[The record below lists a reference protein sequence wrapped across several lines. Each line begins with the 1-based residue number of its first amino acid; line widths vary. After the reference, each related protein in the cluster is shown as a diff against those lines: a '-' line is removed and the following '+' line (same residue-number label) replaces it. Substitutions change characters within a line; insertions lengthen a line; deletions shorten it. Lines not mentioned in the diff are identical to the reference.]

1 MSGKVIQ
8 GFFIGGRI
16 PAIITGAGQPVVQRK
31 PVANAARAMVGPP
44 PPAFG
49 GGTRPVQAR
58 AAPGRPPF
66 VHGGHASPVQRH
78 GGSDSFAVDPAQIGL
93 ARSGGSPLPAPLLV
107 KMESAFGADFSGV
120 RVHVGPQAA
129 RIGAIAFTTG
139 NDLYFAPGRY
149 QPDSV
154 QGQQLIGH
162 ELAHVIQ
169 QRQGRV
175 RTPHSGVAVVS
186 DRVLEAEADRLG
198 MRAAMHA
205 GPSAPQSLQRSAA
218 QPMPGPPGMTL
229 QRMQEPSFPITK
241 EARKLLVKHRS
252 TTQQSQLRGKSQAVG
267 RKSHRD
273 HSHITKDKIRKYVH
287 AGGKDSK
294 GHAHSAGVVSFLK
307 FNGKFLSM
315 GENEKAGPG
324 MKFESIGHENFRGT
338 KDNFHAE
345 DWSIQSFKSQFN
357 NSKYDD
363 MEEWLDSI
371 GCSTTSNTGQ
381 NGQHVISVTINY
393 SSCMGCVTTI
403 REFHT
408 YLTGHLGKGNF
419 LLRVKFLRPYDFP
432 VTVTRS
438 TSQVVLNFISG
449 IGALREMGIYVR
461 MQSESSVRRLL
472 GTAIDKGI
480 LSTIA
485 VNHPGVAKALSRD
498 QYNYLV
504 QTWTQLRANRK
515 GVSFGKKSATAK
527 PLGVSNSIGIS
538 KIGKPNLKRCNKPTL
553 SGGRCKRRIKL
564 GGRCPIH
571 G

>member
-16 PAIITGAGQPVVQRK
+16 PAAVTGAPQPAVQRK
-31 PVANAARAMVGPP
+31 PVANVARAMAGPP
-44 PPAFG
+44 LPAFG
-49 GGTRPVQAR
+49 GGTRQVQAR
-58 AAPGRPPF
+58 TAPGRPTF

-78 GGSDSFAVDPAQIGL
+78 GGSDSFAVDPVQIGL
-93 ARSGGSPLPAPLLV
+93 ARGGGSPLPAPLLA
-107 KMESAFGADFSGV
+107 KMEAAFGADFSGV

-149 QPDSV
+149 QPGSV

-186 DRVLEAEADRLG
+186 DRALEAEADRLG

-205 GPSAPQSLQRSAA
+205 EPSAPQPVQRSAA
-218 QPMPGPPGMTL
+218 PLMPAPPGMKL

-241 EARKLLVKHRS
+241 EARKLLVKHRP
-252 TTQQSQLRGKSQAVG
+252 TTQQSQLRGKSQATG
-267 RKSHRD
+267 RKSHRN
-273 HSHITKDKIRKYVH
+273 HGHITKDKIRKYVH
-287 AGGKDSK
+287 AGGTDSK
-294 GHAHSAGVVSFLK
+294 GHTHSAGVVSFLK
-307 FNGKFLSM
+307 FNGKYLAM

-363 MEEWLDSI
+363 MEDWLDSI

-381 NGQHVISVTINY
+381 SGRHVISVIINY

-403 REFHT
+403 REFHN
-408 YLTGHLGKGNF
+408 YLTGHLGKDNF
-419 LLRVKFLRPYDFP
+419 VLRVKFLRPYDFP

-438 TSQVVLNFISG
+438 SAQVVLNFISG

-461 MQSESSVRRLL
+461 MQSEASVLRLL
-472 GTAIDKGI
+472 GSAVDKGI
-480 LSTIA
+480 LSNIA
-485 VNHPGVAKALSRD
+485 VNHLGVTKALSRD
-498 QYNYLV
+498 QYKYLT

-515 GVSFGKKSATAK
+515 GVAFGKKSATAK
-527 PLGVSNSIGIS
+527 PLGVSHSIGIS
-538 KIGKPNLKRCNKPTL
+538 KPKLRYCNKPTQ
-553 SGGRCKRRIKL
+553 SGGGCKRRIKP
-564 GGRCPIH
+564 GGKCPIH

>member
-16 PAIITGAGQPVVQRK
+16 PAAVTGAPQPALQRK

-44 PPAFG
+44 QPAFG
-49 GGTRPVQAR
+49 GGTRQVQAR
-58 AAPGRPPF
+58 SAPGRPPF
-66 VHGGHASPVQRH
+66 VHGGHASPVQSH
-78 GGSDSFAVDPAQIGL
+78 GGSDSFAVDPVQIGL
-93 ARSGGSPLPAPLLV
+93 ARGGGSPLPAPLLA
-107 KMESAFGADFSGV
+107 KMEAAFGADFSGV

-149 QPDSV
+149 QPGSV

-186 DRVLEAEADRLG
+186 DRALEAEADRLG

-205 GPSAPQSLQRSAA
+205 GPSAPQPVQRSAA
-218 QPMPGPPGMTL
+218 PLMPGPPGITL

-241 EARKLLVKHRS
+241 EARKLLVKHRP
-252 TTQQSQLRGKSQAVG
+252 TTQQSQLRGKSQAAG
-267 RKSHRD
+267 RKSHRN
-273 HSHITKDKIRKYVH
+273 HGHITKDKIRKYVY
-287 AGGKDSK
+287 AGGTDSK
-294 GHAHSAGVVSFLK
+294 GHTHSAGVVSFLK
-307 FNGKFLSM
+307 FNGKYLAM

-363 MEEWLDSI
+363 MEDWLDSI
-371 GCSTTSNTGQ
+371 GCSTASNTGQ
-381 NGQHVISVTINY
+381 DGRHVISVIINY

-403 REFHT
+403 REFHN
-408 YLTGHLGKGNF
+408 YLTGHLGKDNF

-438 TSQVVLNFISG
+438 SAQVVLNFISG

-461 MQSESSVRRLL
+461 MQSEASVLRLL
-472 GTAIDKGI
+472 GAAVDKRI

-485 VNHPGVAKALSRD
+485 VNHLGVAKALSRE
-498 QYNYLV
+498 QYNYLT
-504 QTWTQLRANRK
+504 QSWTQLRANRK
-515 GVSFGKKSATAK
+515 GVGFGKKSATAK

-538 KIGKPNLKRCNKPTL
+538 KISKTRLMYCNKPTR

-564 GGRCPIH
+564 GGKCPIH